1 MTVLEQYW
9 EQSLLPLLRLLT
21 RHAIPLSKEEVFK
34 SSKAHRISDCSLLS
48 ALIMNHTLLEEV
60 GDYKPSFAL

>member
-9 EQSLLPLLRLLT
+9 EQSPLPLLTPDETYR
-21 RHAIPLSKEEVFK
+21 SFKEWVFK
-34 SSKAHRISDCSLLS
+34 SLKTHRISDCSLPS
-48 ALIMNHTLLEEV
+48 ALIMNHTLWEEV